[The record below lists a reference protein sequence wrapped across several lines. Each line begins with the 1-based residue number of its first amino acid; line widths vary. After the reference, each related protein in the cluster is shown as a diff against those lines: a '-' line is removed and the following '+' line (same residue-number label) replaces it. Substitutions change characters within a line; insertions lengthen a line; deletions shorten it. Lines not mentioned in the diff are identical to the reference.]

1 MTPAS
6 SPSSSRLSP
15 EGILLLLGLGFG
27 WGINWPIMKYII
39 SEIPPLSFRG
49 FCLLLGGLGILGLA
63 RLSGLSLRIPQGYGL
78 KLLWVCLFNILAWN
92 IMATYGLSLLPAGRS
107 ALLGYTMPIWTV
119 LLSVFILHDKFT
131 GRIAIALLLGIG
143 GIGALLAESL
153 INWFSGPIDA
163 SLILGAALMI
173 IAAWFWGLG
182 TVLMKRWQIP
192 MHSVAMTGWLLLLAS
207 IPTLSAA
214 AWVDGLPQ
222 KMPPTLALWGVVYN
236 VFIGF
241 MFCYWAWV
249 RLVSLVPVSV
259 SSLSSLITP
268 LIGVISS
275 IALLGEEPGWPEIS
289 ATLLILGAV
298 AVVNLGLKAPAAT
311 GGTKQSDSTPD

>member
-1 MTPAS
+1 MNS
-6 SPSSSRLSP
+6 NSRLSP

-49 FCLLLGGLGILGLA
+49 FCLLFGGLGILGLA
-63 RLSGLSLRIPQGYGL
+63 KLSGLNLRIPDGYRG
-78 KLLWVCLFNILAWN
+78 KVVWVCLFNILAWN
-92 IMATYGLSLLPAGRS
+92 VMATYGLSLLPAGRS

-119 LLSVFILHDKFT
+119 LLSVFILQDRFT
-131 GRIAIALLLGIG
+131 IRIAIALLLGIG
-143 GIGALLAESL
+143 GIVALMAESL
-153 INWFSGPIDA
+153 VSWFRGPIQPG
-163 SLILGAALMI
+163 LILGAALMI

-192 MHSVAMTGWLLLLAS
+192 MNSVPLTGWLLVLAS
-207 IPTLSAA
+207 LPILIAA
-214 AWVDGLPQ
+214 VVVDGLPQ
-222 KMPPTLALWGVVYN
+222 QLPPSLALWGVVYN

-249 RLVSLVPVSV
+249 RLVTLVPVSV

-275 IALLGEEPGWPEIS
+275 IFLLGEKPGWPEIS
-289 ATLLILGAV
+289 ATFLILGAV
-298 AVVNLGLKAPAAT
+298 AVVNFNFRFSKIKEA
-311 GGTKQSDSTPD
+311 QH

>member
-1 MTPAS
+1 MTP
-6 SPSSSRLSP
+6 SSRLSP

-27 WGINWPIMKYII
+27 WGVNWPIMKYII
-39 SEIPPLSFRG
+39 SEIPLLSFRG

-63 RLSGLSLRIPQGYGL
+63 KLSGLSLRIPAGYLG
-78 KLLWVCLFNILAWN
+78 KVLWVCLFNILAWN

-131 GRIAIALLLGIG
+131 ARIGAALLLGIG
-143 GIGALLAESL
+143 GIVALMAETL
-153 INWFSGPIDA
+153 LNWFSTPLNTG
-163 SLILGAALMI
+163 LLLGAGLMI
-173 IAAWFWGLG
+173 AAAWCWGLG

-192 MHSVAMTGWLLLLAS
+192 LNSVALTGWLLLLAS
-207 IPTLSAA
+207 IPTLIAA
-214 AWVDGLPQ
+214 ALVEELPQ
-222 KMPPTLALWGVVYN
+222 TMPPSLALWGVAYN

-249 RLVSLVPVSV
+249 RLVTLVPVSV

-275 IALLGEEPGWPEIS
+275 IWLLGEEPGWPEIS
-289 ATLLILGAV
+289 ATFLILGAV
-298 AVVNLGLKAPAAT
+298 AVINIGKPAAT
-311 GGTKQSDSTPD
+311 TPAVKAEPVQSDSTQD